1 MAAKQAI
8 QHVEETYPG
17 VQHVVEPFLK
27 EIGCNEEEVEW
38 ATNVLTNPRGYKGKE
53 QLNAD
58 LTKARTDQVTFWN
71 KNGPPK
77 PHPATYG
84 SEEFFDEVMKGE
96 HNKVSNRDALRARL
110 IAHDTRGENK
120 TTTNTRMKFFNMATE
135 AELPDEVTVSDILNR
150 NLYVRIHLLSKKSQR
165 FESYI
170 RKTVK
175 KSPLTK
181 KTMKLVQQRK
191 AFVLLEH
198 VCNV

>member
-1 MAAKQAI
+1 MATRKAI
-8 QHVEETYPG
+8 QHVEMTYPE
-17 VQHVVEPFLK
+17 VQPIVGHILK
-27 EIGCNEEEVEW
+27 EIGCQKEEVEW
-38 ATNVLTNPRGYKGKE
+38 ATKMLDNPRDYKGKE

-84 SEEFFDEVMKGE
+84 SEEYFDEVMSGE
-96 HNKVSNRDALRARL
+96 HNNVSNREALRARL
-110 IAHDTRGENK
+110 IAYNTRGK
-120 TTTNTRMKFFNMATE
+120 TKRHKKQRMNFFNMDTE
-135 AELPDEVTVSDILNR
+135 VGLPDEVAVSDILNR

-181 KTMKLVQQRK
+181 KTMKLVQRRK